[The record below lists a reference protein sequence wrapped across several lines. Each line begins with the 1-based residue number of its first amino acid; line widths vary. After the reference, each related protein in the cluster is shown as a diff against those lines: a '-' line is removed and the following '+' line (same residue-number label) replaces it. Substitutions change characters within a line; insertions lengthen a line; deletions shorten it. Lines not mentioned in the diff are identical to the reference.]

1 MRVFIIFLMLLNLS
15 YADKYPSLH
24 IGLEVPVV
32 ELNERERVAISHNE
46 LCQDYEY
53 GTKERIC
60 DRYTLFDD
68 GIGDDNYYKK
78 ETLPAFVMY
87 SHAVSVGSYY
97 LAEVFWNN
105 ELYGKRYN
113 SAYVKVLKK
122 TENPGYGVPSYT
134 FEIYLPKPLGLHYC
148 PSTAPYFS
156 SATRTCTSVCDSIPN
171 YVSRVNCYC
180 NERGWGNAENLEDVI
195 ANGTEDKRCD
205 LHCEKAPI
213 SKNYTEKECQT
224 KCDPTIIKA
233 ERIDECLNECRK
245 GKKTTIKLTNSQC
258 TTDDLDINSNSDG
271 KINPPDT
278 KPDDEKPKPNK
289 PDENKPHPSNPDNNK
304 PNTPENNNNNS
315 GNSSNNNGNNSH
327 SAEIGNGEGGTNPG
341 NSNNNSGSA
350 HPGKDHNGSKI
361 IPPNN
366 PKDNGECKGLEC
378 GKPDKLPG
386 EDIKK
391 GTEKMFSS
399 FEGFKNNLI
408 DKTDSLKNDLNDL
421 KNKIITNKFQ
431 NLTNYEVT
439 RCPYKAN
446 FTTPYFSIPLNFDV
460 CMAVSILYPVIY
472 FLTFISALYLGIKFF
487 LRILMRV

>member
-1 MRVFIIFLMLLNLS
+1 MLFSIS
-15 YADKYPSLH
+15 YAKRLQSFFDEY
-24 IGLEVPVV
+24 EVPVV
-32 ELNERERVAISHNE
+32 ELNEKERVILFHNE
-46 LCQDYEY
+46 KCKDYEE
-53 GTKERIC
+53 GFTAEIC
-60 DRYTLFDD
+60 DNYDIFDD
-68 GIGDDNYYKK
+68 GVGSFENYYKK
-78 ETLPAFVMY
+78 EILTSYKLGARKLNIN
-87 SHAVSVGSYY
+87 SYY
-97 LAEVFWNN
+97 KAQLNWSDEFLGKRKDQGIIKILKRTPDLDREDFFEVKLQAYTTEIYPGTF
-105 ELYGKRYN
+105 YGK
-113 SAYVKVLKK
+113 
-122 TENPGYGVPSYT
+122 TQ
-134 FEIYLPKPLGLHYC
+134 C
-148 PSTAPYFS
+148 PSSAPYFS
-156 SATRTCTSVCDSIPN
+156 SATRACTSVCDSIPN

-180 NERGWGNAENLEDVI
+180 NERGWGSAENLEDVI

-233 ERIDECLNECRK
+233 EKIEECLNECRK

-278 KPDDEKPKPNK
+278 KPDDEKPKPNN

-315 GNSSNNNGNNSH
+315 GNSSNNNSSDSH
-327 SAEIGNGEGGTNPG
+327 SAELGNGEGGTNPG

-378 GKPDKLPG
+378 GKPDNLPG

-421 KNKIITNKFQ
+421 KNKIIANKFQ

-439 RCPYKAN
+439 HCPYRAN

-460 CMAVSILYPVIY
+460 CMVVSILYPVIY